1 MECNR
6 LKIGVFVS
14 CCLDQFMTTTAQNLV
29 KILEESGAE
38 CHYPS
43 ALTCCGQRLFLNGD
57 LEGAK
62 TLGVQL
68 IEAYR
73 QYDYVVTCSS
83 GCAAY
88 LRHSLRTLF
97 SNSAL
102 YNEALQLSGK
112 TYDICDFIVNITKRL
127 PSRLSFPHKV
137 AFLDHGRT
145 LRDYG
150 LHDEPR
156 LLLRS
161 FEGIE
166 IVEIGELD
174 TDLLFASDFTPIA
187 MKLIDQVVQKALT
200 QGAHYIVVTEPS
212 LALQI
217 NGYCA
222 KKGIDIKCRHIID
235 IMSC

>member
-6 LKIGVFVS
+6 LKIGVFVP
-14 CCLDQFMTTTAQNLV
+14 CCLDQFMTVTAQNLV

-43 ALTCCGQRLFLNGD
+43 ALTCCGQRLFMNGD

-73 QYDYVVTCSS
+73 QYQYVVTCSS

-88 LRHSLRTLF
+88 LRHNLRTLF

-102 YNEALQLSGK
+102 YNEALQLSSK
-112 TYDICDFIVNITKRL
+112 TYDISDFIVRIIKHL
-127 PSRLSFPHKV
+127 PTRLSFPHKV
-137 AFLDHGRT
+137 AFLDHGRSV
-145 LRDYG
+145 RDYG
-150 LHDEPR
+150 LYKEPR
-156 LLLRS
+156 LLLS
-161 FEGIE
+161 HFEGIE
-166 IVEIGELD
+166 IAEVGELD
-174 TDLLFASDFTPIA
+174 TDLLFASEFTPIA
-187 MKLIDQVVQKALT
+187 MKLLDQVVQKTIA
-200 QGAHYIVVTEPS
+200 QGAHYIVVTDPS

-217 NGYCA
+217 NGYCS
-222 KKGIDIKCRHIID
+222 KRGIDIKCRHIVD
-235 IMSC
+235 LMCC